1 MFKLLG
7 QAVIIVLV
15 FFAVSAYQER
25 NMLADSGEQT
35 APPFHLPILQSKQ
48 TYSSIQLKG
57 QQSVVYF
64 FAPWCGVCRVSMP
77 NIDKLHQ
84 QGKVKAVAIALDYR
98 STEEV
103 TKFVSDLQLD
113 MPVLLGNQ
121 TTAQA
126 YKVQAYPT
134 YYVLDENF
142 KITERS
148 VGYSSEIGIRARL

>member
-1 MFKLLG
+1 
-7 QAVIIVLV
+7 
-15 FFAVSAYQER
+15 
-25 NMLADSGEQT
+25 
-35 APPFHLPILQSKQ
+35 
-48 TYSSIQLKG
+48 
-57 QQSVVYF
+57 
-64 FAPWCGVCRVSMP
+64 MP

-84 QGKVKAVAIALDYR
+84 QGKVKAVAIALDYH

-121 TTAQA
+121 STAQA

-134 YYVLDENF
+134 YYVLDEDF